1 MTFYENQILCFYPN
15 TCHIYFLKNYI
26 PKTPDGN
33 RKSKFYCPTLLFPTI
48 AIATESFLFIPP
60 DRLLALLSRASIS
73 SSDAITSSIL
83 AFTSLEGT
91 PFNYITNLSKLLSN
105 STNSAFTN
113 SHWMR
118 APSESLIFICM
129 LVWENL
135 PKKANIPSR
144 AHFWEILDLVL
155 IYLRLSLLWTATF
168 WFMRKISFTL

>member
-1 MTFYENQILCFYPN
+1 MGIYNFRFIEINCLFHSNIFTFISGKIHRRHQDVNCKL
-15 TCHIYFLKNYI
+15 
-26 PKTPDGN
+26 
-33 RKSKFYCPTLLFPTI
+33 KFYCLTLLFPTI

-129 LVWENL
+129 LVWEN
-135 PKKANIPSR
+135 
-144 AHFWEILDLVL
+144 
-155 IYLRLSLLWTATF
+155 
-168 WFMRKISFTL
+168 